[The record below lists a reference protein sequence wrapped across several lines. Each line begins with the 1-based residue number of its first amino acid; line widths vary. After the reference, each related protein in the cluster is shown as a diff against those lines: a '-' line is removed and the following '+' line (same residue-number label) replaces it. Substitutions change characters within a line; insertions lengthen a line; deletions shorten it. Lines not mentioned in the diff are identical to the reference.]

1 MQRYLYIP
9 VMCLLALPAQAET
22 PTITVTK
29 ADCRK
34 LVLHMP
40 DASVAYT
47 PGVTA
52 DGRRVAPAELPGSG
66 SGLKLPESFSMP
78 VRIDLQERFGL
89 PANKGQ
95 YMGELDA
102 GTVEFSNG
110 KVSYNG
116 QELAAGSQNAIAAA
130 CRKLQRR

>member
-1 MQRYLYIP
+1 MQRYLYIA
-9 VMCLLALPAQAET
+9 VMCLLAMPVKAET
-22 PTITVTK
+22 ATITVTQ

-34 LVLHMP
+34 LVLHTP

-66 SGLKLPESFSMP
+66 SGLKLPDSFSMP
-78 VRIDLQERFGL
+78 VKIDLQQRFGL

-95 YMGELDA
+95 YMGELNA
-102 GTVEFSNG
+102 GTVEFRNG
-110 KVSYNG
+110 KVTYNG
-116 QELAAGSQNAIAAA
+116 QELATGSQHAIAAA
-130 CRKLQRR
+130 CRKLQRK